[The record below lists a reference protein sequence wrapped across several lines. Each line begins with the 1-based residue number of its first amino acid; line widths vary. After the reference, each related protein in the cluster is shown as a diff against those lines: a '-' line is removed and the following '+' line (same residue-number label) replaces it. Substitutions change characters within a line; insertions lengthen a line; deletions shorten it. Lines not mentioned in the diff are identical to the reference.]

1 MYVLYVIINNIGH
14 IQVFDSVHNNISS
27 DTINQ
32 ICSIVHSQKK
42 SVTIEIMDVLKQRG
56 STDCGL
62 FALAFATSL
71 CHEEL
76 PSERK
81 YIQGDLRAHLSS
93 IFELNNPSVKPFPS
107 SNRQKTPTNIIKK
120 KMIIA
125 IFCYCRL
132 PEEGNMIECCQCSE
146 WYHEECE
153 VVDQAVWEN
162 EETDWVC
169 KKCSSQCIKRRK

>member
-1 MYVLYVIINNIGH
+1 M
-14 IQVFDSVHNNISS
+14 FDSVHNNISS

-42 SVTIEIMDVLKQRG
+42 SIKIEIMDVLKQRG

-62 FALAFATSL
+62 FALVFATSL

-107 SNRQKTPTNIIKK
+107 SNRQKEEND
-120 KMIIA
+120 
-125 IFCYCRL
+125 YCGILLL
-132 PEEGNMIECCQCSE
+132 PLARRRQLIECCQCSE
-146 WYHEECE
+146 WYHDECE
-153 VVDQAVWEN
+153 VIDQAIWEN
-162 EETDWVC
+162 KETDWVC
-169 KKCSSQCIKRRK
+169 KKCSSQRIKRRK